1 MDNVPDEGCHGYAAV
16 FDFRMTEESDGV
28 IVGVSPDGC
37 GGELK
42 RIVELKCIK

>member
-1 MDNVPDEGCHGYAAV
+1 V
-16 FDFRMTEESDGV
+16 FDLRVTEESDGV

-42 RIVELKCIK
+42 RIVELKFKET